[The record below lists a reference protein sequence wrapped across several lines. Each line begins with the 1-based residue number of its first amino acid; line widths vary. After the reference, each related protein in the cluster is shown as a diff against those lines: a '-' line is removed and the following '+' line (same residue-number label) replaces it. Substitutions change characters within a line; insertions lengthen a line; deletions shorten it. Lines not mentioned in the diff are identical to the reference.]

1 MVYIKQ
7 EDGTQKKFACLSCI
21 KGHRSSKCEHVD
33 RELIEIK
40 RKGRP
45 VTQCER
51 CRQLRKTKQMH
62 LKCECR
68 LKQKTLRSIE
78 SRDSNL
84 CLECKKLKGF
94 CICYKGDIGK
104 INTKN
109 CISRSS
115 STSSRSSSSSSHSPC
130 SEGSL
135 TPPIHQQLYPAGL
148 IDDNNNN
155 NNNNKRSH
163 HLIIPIHDPS
173 DDIDSDT
180 PKYKSEEHAI
190 PDKTAVLGELTNTSS
205 EELMNKIYSAFNDKH
220 KINQEEEDQLAE
232 LSNE

>member
-1 MVYIKQ
+1 M
-7 EDGTQKKFACLSCI
+7 
-21 KGHRSSKCEHVD
+21 
-33 RELIEIK
+33 
-40 RKGRP
+40 
-45 VTQCER
+45 
-51 CRQLRKTKQMH
+51 
-62 LKCECR
+62 
-68 LKQKTLRSIE
+68 
-78 SRDSNL
+78 
-84 CLECKKLKGF
+84 KGF

-148 IDDNNNN
+148 IDDNNN